1 MKQIY
6 IPQGESRT
14 FEQIVTE
21 TLVVEGYLNVIGSI
35 KANSVSGNGV
45 ITAAEI
51 SADSIAIG
59 DLETTTVVCR
69 RLLAKRVR
77 AAQIFASDWATV
89 SQFLFSAYV
98 ETGKLTMALSE
109 VDEIKAAEV
118 TALKPGK
125 RGMFLTLLLSV
136 LRSFWLFLAEGRS
149 KRDKPLGKRTEKAPE
164 TEKTGALDPALR
176 DEIVRTVRECLE
188 DTAEAPRKTGT
199 PDFELQRIE
208 KLFCLLRDSGYTLRI
223 LPGTPEENAPNWGIE
238 QEDRFRTAA

>member
-21 TLVVEGYLNVIGSI
+21 TLVVEGHLNVIGSI

-77 AAQIFASDWATV
+77 AAQIFASDWATI

-109 VDEIKAAEV
+109 VDEVKAAEV
-118 TALKPGK
+118 IALKPGK

-136 LRSFWLFLAEGRS
+136 LRSFWLFLVEGRE
-149 KRDKPLGKRTEKAPE
+149 G
-164 TEKTGALDPALR
+164 
-176 DEIVRTVRECLE
+176 
-188 DTAEAPRKTGT
+188 
-199 PDFELQRIE
+199 
-208 KLFCLLRDSGYTLRI
+208 
-223 LPGTPEENAPNWGIE
+223 
-238 QEDRFRTAA
+238 